1 MSYGSIDFDFINLTM
16 LKYKD
21 LDNRIK
27 AFVFELDDVIY
38 PERDYLLQVYYL
50 FANFIEFTEGFPS
63 ASDLTEFFKTA
74 YTHHGDQGIFD
85 RAKEAFGIEE
95 KYRDNF
101 ERLYFTARLPLKL
114 LLFSGILELMQEIV
128 VDRKHL
134 FLVTNGKPEVQ
145 LNKIRQIEWNGL
157 EKYLRVYY
165 ASEINLKP
173 NPDVLSYIMKDH
185 QLTRKDIMVI
195 GATETD
201 QEFAISSGVDYL
213 AVDEFL

>member
-1 MSYGSIDFDFINLTM
+1 VII
-16 LKYKD
+16 LKD
-21 LDNRIK
+21 CI
-27 AFVFELDDVIY
+27 
-38 PERDYLLQVYYL
+38 LQHV
-50 FANFIEFTEGFPS
+50 
-63 ASDLTEFFKTA
+63 
-74 YTHHGDQGIFD
+74 
-85 RAKEAFGIEE
+85 
-95 KYRDNF
+95 
-101 ERLYFTARLPLKL
+101 LPLKL

-134 FLVTNGKPEVQ
+134 FLVTNGKPEIQ

-201 QEFAISSGVDYL
+201 QEFAMSSGVDYL

>member
-1 MSYGSIDFDFINLTM
+1 M

-21 LDNRIK
+21 LDDRIK

-38 PERDYLLQVYYL
+38 PEKDYLLQVYYL
-50 FANFIEFTEGFPS
+50 FSNFIEFTEGFPP
-63 ASDLTEFFKTA
+63 AKDLTDFFKNS
-74 YTHHGDQGIFD
+74 YTHHGDEGIFD

-95 KYRDNF
+95 KYRANF
-101 ERLYFTARLPLKL
+101 ERLYSTAILPLKL

-128 VDRKHL
+128 VNRKQL
-134 FLVTNGKPEVQ
+134 FLLTNGKPEMQ
-145 LNKIRQIEWNGL
+145 LNKIKQIEWNGL

-201 QEFAISSGVDYL
+201 QEFAITSGVDYL